1 MSEEL
6 KLFIVRAILGKITG
20 GTHGTIDHVGARLAA
35 DDILSELTRT
45 RPEAVGCGDVEKIAD
60 DMGKLRRW
68 MVDGKK
74 KLCDGRDDLREVGAT
89 DTMEHCIAAIA
100 TLDDVIK
107 EVDRLR
113 SLAGEGESDDGPL

>member
-45 RPEAVGCGDVEKIAD
+45 RPKTVGCGDVGKIA
-60 DMGKLRRW
+60 G
-68 MVDGKK
+68 
-74 KLCDGRDDLREVGAT
+74 E
-89 DTMEHCIAAIA
+89 MEE
-100 TLDDVIK
+100 TLSEMQPCSCSKGHFMYGCRHSVVRLISLAK
-107 EVDRLR
+107 RLR
-113 SLAGEGESDDGPL
+113 SLAGEGE